1 MEYWF
6 VVYKQYIS
14 ILIILLCSI
23 TAWTHSGCTCS
34 TALGENKNGNVRG
47 DKDPGMILVDG
58 MLSDLKLRNTLRVIC
73 L

>member
-34 TALGENKNGNVRG
+34 TALGENKNGNVG
-47 DKDPGMILVDG
+47 PEA
-58 MLSDLKLRNTLRVIC
+58 
-73 L
+73 